1 MSLNPFA
8 GTELEQ
14 PFQEGFAAG
23 FMSPDA
29 DNTPPSP
36 FPLDAQDAYAKGVTS
51 GRSATRGMRVPPVAP
66 PSKPGTWEDL
76 AHIGEI
82 GATATHTVIEMIGA
96 AAKAAATTGIA
107 LAGAL
112 EIFVSVAIFGPDRSE
127 PFFDEAALLG
137 MRRVSDQ
144 LKANGVVK
152 DNVDLF
158 MAACDHTDH
167 ESFAD
172 GGDELT
178 RQGFFHGSVFVDFDS
193 AVSEGKAHQHAAD
206 TRVLHFQTADP
217 STLEV
222 IEFPQ

>member
-1 MSLNPFA
+1 MPSNPFA

-23 FMSPDA
+23 FMSPDT

-36 FPLDAQDAYAKGVTS
+36 FPLDAQDAYAKGVID
-51 GRSATRGMRVPPVAP
+51 GRSATQGMQVPSVV
-66 PSKPGTWEDL
+66 PSEKAGTWEDL

-82 GATATHTVIEMIGA
+82 GVDVTHTVIEMMGA
-96 AAKAAATTGIA
+96 AAKTGIA

-127 PFFDEAALLG
+127 PFFEEAAALG
-137 MRRVSDQ
+137 MQRVADQ
-144 LKANGVVK
+144 LRANGVVT

-167 ESFAD
+167 DPSP
-172 GGDELT
+172 GDELT
-178 RQGFFHGSVFVDFDS
+178 RQGFFHGSAFLNFDS
-193 AVSEGKAHQHAAD
+193 AVNEGKAHVHVAN
-206 TRVLHFQTADP
+206 TRVLHFQTVTPGIVEMIELP
-217 STLEV
+217 SV
-222 IEFPQ
+222 